1 MVTLEPNKLHN
12 EQNLHIWRCL
22 NVIKYKRKLLMA
34 RGRPSKKSHIIDTA
48 LTLFSRL
55 GYQGTSIDQ
64 VVVTAEVSKPTV
76 YSNFSSKQILWNQ
89 ALERILET
97 AKRDLEGLNVHQQE
111 PIDQWLSVWQLWL
124 GDKNRL
130 AVYRIMLGE
139 SHKMDNI
146 SFEFF
151 EQLQALLDNAL
162 EQLLE
167 KLKQPLSVTQKFV
180 LKAASKEALLMPS
193 LYASQALA
201 DNKTSLSAELKVLL
215 NSLLGQD

>member
-1 MVTLEPNKLHN
+1 
-12 EQNLHIWRCL
+12 
-22 NVIKYKRKLLMA
+22 MA

-97 AKRDLEGLNVHQQE
+97 ANKDLSALDYSDKA
-111 PIDQWLSVWQLWL
+111 PIEQWLSLWL
-124 GDKNRL
+124 LWLEDKNRL

-139 SHKMDNI
+139 SHKMDST
-146 SFEFF
+146 SFACF
-151 EQLQALLDNAL
+151 EQLQARFDNAL

-167 KLKQPLSVTQKFV
+167 GLEQPLSVTQKFV
-180 LKAASKEALLMPS
+180 LKAASKEALLMPN
-193 LYASQALA
+193 LYASQALLMPNLYA
-201 DNKTSLSAELKVLL
+201 SQALVGDTVSLSAELKVLL
-215 NSLLGQD
+215 SSLLCQGE

>member
-1 MVTLEPNKLHN
+1 
-12 EQNLHIWRCL
+12 
-22 NVIKYKRKLLMA
+22 MA

-64 VVVTAEVSKPTV
+64 VVVAAAVSKPTV

-97 AKRDLEGLNVHQQE
+97 ANKDLAALDYSQKE

-124 GDKNRL
+124 GDNNRL

-139 SHKMDNI
+139 THKMDNT
-146 SFEFF
+146 SFECF
-151 EQLQALLDNAL
+151 EQLQSLLDNAL

-167 KLKQPLSVTQKFV
+167 GLKQPLSVMQKFV
-180 LKAASKEALLMPS
+180 LKAATKEALLMPS
-193 LYASQALA
+193 LYSNQASAERA
-201 DNKTSLSAELKVLL
+201 SLSAELKVLL
-215 NSLLGQD
+215 NSLLSQD

>member
-1 MVTLEPNKLHN
+1 
-12 EQNLHIWRCL
+12 
-22 NVIKYKRKLLMA
+22 MA

-64 VVVTAEVSKPTV
+64 VVVAAAVSKPTV

-97 AKRDLEGLNVHQQE
+97 ANKDLDALDYSQQE

-139 SHKMDNI
+139 SHKMDSI

-151 EQLQALLDNAL
+151 EQLQTLLDYAL

-193 LYASQALA
+193 LYVNQVLDS
-201 DNKTSLSAELKVLL
+201 DKIISLSAELKALL
-215 NSLLGQD
+215 NSLLSQD